1 MSRYLHYAF
10 VVLGI
15 ALLGAILWHTDL
27 REVGARLADLGLAG
41 ALAVIAL
48 YFLAFLAD
56 TAVWLAALT
65 ARAPSARLLAQLWQV
80 RVIGEAV
87 NSATPLGSVGGEP
100 VKALLLRKYFGV
112 SLRDGIASLVLAKTA
127 ILVGLTSFLAGG
139 FAMMLISDRLP
150 DTMKLVAGL
159 GLGAFALAI
168 GALVLV
174 QWFQLAS
181 RAAAW
186 VSGMRYGGRLKR
198 WLDALSDMDRQLSGF
213 YRAHRVR
220 LVPAVLLSIANWLLG
235 AAEVW
240 AVMHFLG
247 HPISYADAVMV
258 EALTQLVRAGTFFI
272 PMSLGAQEGTL
283 MLTLGSL
290 TGTPAI
296 GLAVAIVRR
305 GRELLW
311 ILLGLLLFW
320 SFSSRASHPDAPRS
334 VDEIH

>member
-1 MSRYLHYAF
+1 MPRYLHYGF

-15 ALLGAILWHTDL
+15 GLVAAIAWNTDL
-27 REVGARLADLGLAG
+27 AEVGARLVDLGWKG
-41 ALAVIAL
+41 ALAVVAI

-56 TAVWLAALT
+56 TAVWMAALT
-65 ARAPSARLLAQLWQV
+65 ARRPSIRLLAQLWQV

-100 VKALLLRKYFGV
+100 VKALLLRRYFGV

-127 ILVGLTSFLAGG
+127 ILVGLTLFLAGG
-139 FAMMLISDRLP
+139 FAMMLTSDRLP

-168 GALVLV
+168 AALVLV
-174 QWFQLAS
+174 QWFRLAS
-181 RAAAW
+181 RAATW
-186 VSGMRYGGRLKR
+186 VSGLRYGAGLKR
-198 WLDALSDMDRQLSGF
+198 SLDALSDMDRQLSGF
-213 YRAHRVR
+213 YRAHRGR
-220 LVPAVLLSIANWLLG
+220 LIPAVLLSIANWLLG
-235 AAEVW
+235 AAEVMV
-240 AVMHFLG
+240 VMWFLG
-247 HPISYADAVMV
+247 YPITFADAVMV

-272 PMSLGAQEGTL
+272 PMSLGAQEGAL
-283 MLTLGSL
+283 MLALGSL
-290 TGTPAI
+290 TGAPAI

-320 SFSSRASHPDAPRS
+320 SFSPRAAHPDSPDRP
-334 VDEIH
+334 